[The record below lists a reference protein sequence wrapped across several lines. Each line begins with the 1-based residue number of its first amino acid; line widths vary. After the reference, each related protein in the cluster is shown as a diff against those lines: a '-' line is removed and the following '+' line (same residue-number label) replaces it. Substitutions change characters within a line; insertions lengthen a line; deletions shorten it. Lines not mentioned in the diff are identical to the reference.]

1 MDHLRPRP
9 AGAEPP
15 ARQVQPR
22 ERALIEWVATSA
34 PGDRVP
40 EPWRWAR
47 SPTESVLLILFDL
60 GVIDRPA
67 PDADRAALV
76 RDAAAAAQ
84 AWLDEH
90 PPDDAGSAPAQ
101 A

>member
-1 MDHLRPRP
+1 MDHRGPRP
-9 AGAEPP
+9 VGTDPKP
-15 ARQVQPR
+15 RGVKPR
-22 ERALIEWVATSA
+22 ERELIEWVAAAT

-47 SPTESVLLILFDL
+47 SPTQSVLLILFEL

-67 PDADRAALV
+67 PGADPAALV
-76 RDAAAAAQ
+76 RGAAAAAR

-90 PPDDAGSAPAQ
+90 PPDGGSAPAP